1 MFIAQNC
8 VIIHQQNVLGKR
20 RGHPCI
26 QPSNEFFSYGWLEL
40 VVDHD
45 HVKYFVNGKLVN
57 EATDLSATKG
67 KILFQTEGAETFYR
81 NLELAPL
88 K

>member
-1 MFIAQNC
+1 M
-8 VIIHQQNVLGKR
+8 
-20 RGHPCI
+20 
-26 QPSNEFFSYGWLEL
+26 
-40 VVDHD
+40 VDHD

>member
-1 MFIAQNC
+1 MGEVEKPHGEWNQ
-8 VIIHQQNVLGKR
+8 
-20 RGHPCI
+20 
-26 QPSNEFFSYGWLEL
+26 LEL

-67 KILFQTEGAETFYR
+67 KILFQTEGAETYYR
-81 NLELAPL
+81 KLELAPL

>member
-1 MFIAQNC
+1 
-8 VIIHQQNVLGKR
+8 
-20 RGHPCI
+20 
-26 QPSNEFFSYGWLEL
+26 L

-57 EATDLSATKG
+57 EATDLNATRG